1 MSFHK
6 HDCDYDGHVIDHFVR
21 FINMK
26 GKYARGEVYC
36 KYCSHYAIADY
47 EVDMSNITWKDG
59 DDI

>member
-1 MSFHK
+1 
-6 HDCDYDGHVIDHFVR
+6 
-21 FINMK
+21 MK